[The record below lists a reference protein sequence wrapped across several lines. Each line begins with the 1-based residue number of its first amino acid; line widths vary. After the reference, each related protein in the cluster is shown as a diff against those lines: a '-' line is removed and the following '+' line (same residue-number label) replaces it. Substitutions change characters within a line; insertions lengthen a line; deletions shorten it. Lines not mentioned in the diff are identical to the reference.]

1 MCSCPSHLDVGTYL
15 FCYLAWAVSDSGDV
29 GYKYMY
35 IYIYPLDPSVCDGQL
50 SRRLS
55 QKYLACRH
63 AMGPWKTNLQ

>member
-35 IYIYPLDPSVCDGQL
+35 IYIYI
-50 SRRLS
+50 RLILPFVMVS
-55 QKYLACRH
+55 
-63 AMGPWKTNLQ
+63 